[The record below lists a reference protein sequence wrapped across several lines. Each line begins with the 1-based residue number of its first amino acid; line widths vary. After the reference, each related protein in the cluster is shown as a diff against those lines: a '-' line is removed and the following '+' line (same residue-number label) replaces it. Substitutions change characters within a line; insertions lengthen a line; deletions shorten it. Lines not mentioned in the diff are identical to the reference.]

1 MKKPKRLIGLGRAYR
16 DLKEAND
23 KLEELATMINECEM
37 INNISILAMA
47 DEIKRTAKLQMKI
60 RNMLIVNE
68 STRYSKS
75 HIANV
80 YGLSTTTIIN
90 IVNKSK

>member
-1 MKKPKRLIGLGRAYR
+1 MEKPKRIIGLGRAFR

-23 KLEELATMINECEM
+23 KLEELAAMINECEM
-37 INNISILAMA
+37 INNITILAMA
-47 DEIKRTAKLQMKI
+47 GEIKRTAKLQMKI

-68 STRYSKS
+68 CTRYSKS
-75 HIANV
+75 RVAGV
-80 YGLSTTTIIN
+80 YGLSTTTIST